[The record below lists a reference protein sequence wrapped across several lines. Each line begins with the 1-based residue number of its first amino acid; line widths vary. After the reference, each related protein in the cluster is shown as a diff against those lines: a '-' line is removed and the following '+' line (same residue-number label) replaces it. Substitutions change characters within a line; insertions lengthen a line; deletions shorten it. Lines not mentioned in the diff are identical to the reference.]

1 MTNATQ
7 RALDKALS
15 KVDELKQTI
24 DKDRYNLTD
33 NDISSIDVK
42 IKQLSSD
49 IKERYERRG

>member
-1 MTNATQ
+1 MTDATQ

-49 IKERYERRG
+49 IKERYERIG

>member
-1 MTNATQ
+1 MTDATQ

>member
-1 MTNATQ
+1 M
-7 RALDKALS
+7 S

-49 IKERYERRG
+49 IKEIYERRG